1 VALHSQF
8 SPILSNLIW
17 FEKLRGSMA
26 NDKDWQ
32 RRSDQWVKSMHESRL
47 RKEQRLSEECA
58 KKVKQEEKTQT
69 DKKKP

>member
-47 RKEQRLSEECA
+47 RKEQRLSEECT